1 MPGQR
6 QQTARQRVHAE
17 LRRRII
23 ALELPPTA
31 PISEQDIAQE
41 LGVSRTPVHESVL
54 LLREEGLVEV
64 FPQQGTFVAHVDA
77 DRVHLAQFL
86 REAIECT
93 ALDGLDLA
101 TVTGRRL
108 AGLRK
113 NLLGQQ
119 RANQDGDID
128 GFFELDDTF
137 HRLLLELSDRALAWP
152 IVHQAK
158 SHLDRARRFGLVLH
172 PIPHLIEQHTAVVD
186 AVAAGDK
193 PAAVAVLREH
203 LREILT
209 DLEPIRERNPELFG
223 GEFAMPG
230 RRPVRTQIA

>member
-6 QQTARQRVHAE
+6 QPTARQRVHAE

-31 PISEQDIAQE
+31 PLSENDLAQE

-77 DRVHLAQFL
+77 DRVRLAQFL

-93 ALDGLDLA
+93 ALAAVDPTKIEPGCLA
-101 TVTGRRL
+101 KLHANL
-108 AGLRK
+108 AA
-113 NLLGQQ
+113 QQ
-119 RANQDGDID
+119 RAHDAGDAD
-128 GFFELDDTF
+128 AFLEFDDEF
-137 HRLLLELSDRALAWP
+137 HRLLLQLGDRDEAWP

-158 SHLDRARRFGLVLH
+158 SHLDRARRFGLVIH
-172 PIPHLIEQHTAVVD
+172 PIPHLIEQHTGVVD
-186 AVAAGDK
+186 ALASGE
-193 PAAVAVLREH
+193 PGAAVDRLREH
-203 LREILT
+203 LREILN
-209 DLEPIRERNPELFG
+209 DLDPIRAANPEIFAAGAERPARAG
-223 GEFAMPG
+223 GQQAE
-230 RRPVRTQIA
+230 